1 MSAWT
6 SDVGL
11 LGTSAFPRV
20 LAVDDERNIRTM
32 IDRSLRNLGFDVK
45 IVSEVAN
52 VARAIAEWAPEAIV
66 LGLRLPS
73 INAFGFIESLRRI
86 TEVPILLLSGAF
98 ESDAKVRAL
107 MCGADDYLAE
117 PFDWQE
123 LAACIR
129 ARLRRPRLEKR
140 DVVTYADVT
149 IDLSQRRVARAGKAI
164 DLSAREFDLL
174 VALARHPEHVFTRS
188 QLLDMVWGMDRDVA
202 PATVETYISYLRAK
216 LDSAG
221 VRLIHTLR
229 GVGYTMRLKR

>member
-1 MSAWT
+1 
-6 SDVGL
+6 
-11 LGTSAFPRV
+11 
-20 LAVDDERNIRTM
+20 M